1 MNLPQCHILWGVISL
16 SKEGR
21 KKMSRLIDADKLAN
35 KSCPMGKRK
44 YCCNCGEKRT
54 IKDPYTNQSISCDD
68 IRFDFLQM
76 IDREKTVKAIP
87 IEWIRKWNIDNYPY
101 TALLMSEIIPKMIA
115 DWEKENEVNRR

>member
-1 MNLPQCHILWGVISL
+1 MI
-16 SKEGR
+16 
-21 KKMSRLIDADKLAN
+21 RLIDADKLAN

-87 IEWIRKWNIDNYPY
+87 LEWLKKWEGYEQGMAIVNLKDIVEY
-101 TALLMSEIIPKMIA
+101 
-115 DWEKENEVNRR
+115 WEKENEL

>member
-1 MNLPQCHILWGVISL
+1 MKRVI
-16 SKEGR
+16 
-21 KKMSRLIDADKLAN
+21 RLIDADKLAN

-87 IEWIRKWNIDNYPY
+87 IKWLKEWEGYEQGMAIVNLKDIVEY
-101 TALLMSEIIPKMIA
+101 
-115 DWEKENEVNRR
+115 WENKNDSK